1 MIRVLGRA
9 SSSNVQKVMW
19 CAAELGLEVDRVDM
33 GLEFGGNNT
42 PEYLAKN
49 PTGLVPTLE
58 DGDLVVWE
66 SNTIVRYL
74 ADTYGKGD
82 WATTT
87 PAQRALNSQ
96 WMDLFSNT
104 LGPHMGVI
112 FRTLTRTPEPERDM
126 AALKRAVDAA
136 AKAWKL
142 LDAELANAPY
152 LSGKA
157 PGIGDI
163 PAGCAVYRWYNL
175 PIERPKF
182 ANVEAWYERLKTRE
196 PYRTHVMLPL

>member
-19 CAAELGLEVDRVDM
+19 CAAELGIEVDRVDM

-58 DGDLVVWE
+58 DGDFVVWE
-66 SNTIVRYL
+66 SNNIVRYL
-74 ADTYGKGD
+74 ADKYGKGD

-87 PAQRALNSQ
+87 PAQRALNGQ
-96 WMDLFSNT
+96 WMDWFSNT

-126 AALKRAVDAA
+126 AAVKRAVDAGS
-136 AKAWKL
+136 KAWKL
-142 LDAELANAPY
+142 LDAELAKAPY
-152 LSGKA
+152 LGGKA